1 MDMLGFTAVL
11 SGLAAGALWGWY
23 FTTEKA
29 DERLAFWRDQ
39 AARLQGENE
48 GLIKALAEAEAAL
61 AAQAAPKRVRKP
73 EEVTP

>member
-1 MDMLGFTAVL
+1 MDMLGFTVL

-23 FTTEKA
+23 FATEKA
-29 DERLAFWRDQ
+29 NERLAFWRDQ

-61 AAQAAPKRVRKP
+61 AAAQAAPKRVRKTKGGEP
-73 EEVTP
+73 